1 MDRWEE
7 SRLARA
13 TSSSSCFVLGVRVH
27 DCRHGGTNSHQSTER
42 CLRPRHARH
51 ITCTHPRG
59 RVIACTLLI
68 KLISTQKTFFLSHL
82 VVTRHLEPI
91 VCCRTKSR
99 FDCAIFPTHHIMCP
113 DDHQD
118 GMHPPCPP
126 QYIFSLCIS
135 WPVSRHSEP
144 LIIETRE
151 NRLSALVIGQPRPCR
166 RPQSKRKVTT
176 ESIEWEM
183 DDN

>member
-1 MDRWEE
+1 MEKC
-7 SRLARA
+7 SQQQGAVASLAGTA
-13 TSSSSCFVLGVRVH
+13 LLGLSQIVEDTSLFFCS
-27 DCRHGGTNSHQSTER
+27 
-42 CLRPRHARH
+42 LRFS
-51 ITCTHPRG
+51 THPRG

-118 GMHPPCPP
+118 GMQPPCPP
-126 QYIFSLCIS
+126 QYIFSLCAS
-135 WPVSRHSEP
+135 LPVSRHSEP

>member
-1 MDRWEE
+1 MWRVGGVGGHTSTRPRYRVHIANKTDFH
-7 SRLARA
+7 SKNFFPKSFGSD
-13 TSSSSCFVLGVRVH
+13 TSSRTYCLLPHEISVRLCH
-27 DCRHGGTNSHQSTER
+27 
-42 CLRPRHARH
+42 
-51 ITCTHPRG
+51 
-59 RVIACTLLI
+59 
-68 KLISTQKTFFLSHL
+68 
-82 VVTRHLEPI
+82 
-91 VCCRTKSR
+91 
-99 FDCAIFPTHHIMCP
+99 FPTHHIMCP

-118 GMHPPCPP
+118 GMQPPCPP